1 MRMESITVQT
11 PGKLMLAGEF
21 AVLEPNQKLIVMAV
35 DRFVYTNLVESE
47 KNIVHLPNFSLNQL
61 QWKFVDEQVTFAS
74 KDERIQFVQMA
85 MQITFDYLRENS
97 IQVTPFTLTVRSEL
111 DDPKSGAKYGLGSS
125 AAVVTSVV
133 EAILTHGLND
143 APDKE
148 LIFKLASMAHVR
160 TQGNGSGADIA
171 ASTYSGVL
179 EYTSFQAEWLLQAM
193 DQMESVTA
201 LVRSDWIYLSV
212 EQTAIPQ
219 DVDIF
224 VGWTGK
230 PASTKSLVNEVLA
243 LKKSAP
249 HTFTAFLEESSRAV
263 EKIVHGMNQDDIAL
277 FLAGISDNRRAL
289 AKVGNEAKVPIETEK
304 LATLSD
310 IAEQFGGA
318 GKLSGAG
325 GGDCGLAFVEAEV
338 NVPAMHKAWINETIE
353 PLDIQIYYRK

>member
-11 PGKLMLAGEF
+11 PGKLMVAGEF
-21 AVLEPNQKLIVMAV
+21 AVLEPNQKLVVMAV
-35 DRFVYTNLVESE
+35 DRFVYTNLIESE
-47 KNIVHLPNFSLNQL
+47 KHTVHLPDFSLNQL
-61 QWKFVDEQVTFAS
+61 KWEFVNGQVTFAS
-74 KDERIQFVQMA
+74 QDERIQFVQAA

-97 IQVTPFTLTVRSEL
+97 IPVTPFTLTVRSEL
-111 DDPKSGAKYGLGSS
+111 DDPTSGAKYGLGSS

-133 EAILTHGLND
+133 ETILTHGLND
-143 APDKE
+143 TPDKE
-148 LIFKLASMAHVR
+148 VIFKLASMAHVR

-171 ASTYSGVL
+171 ASTYSGVI

-193 DQMESVTA
+193 DQMKSISS
-201 LVRSDWIYLSV
+201 LVKDDWTYLSIK
-212 EQTAIPQ
+212 QSAFPQ

-249 HTFTAFLEESSRAV
+249 HIFTAFLDESNRAV
-263 EKIVHGMNQDDIAL
+263 EKIVHGMNEDDIAL
-277 FLAGISDNRRAL
+277 FLAGVSENRRAL
-289 AKVGNEAKVPIETEK
+289 AKVGNEAGVPIETEK

-325 GGDCGLAFVEAEV
+325 GGDCGIAFVEAEV